1 MKGTKLEQRPG
12 HHQEPPE
19 HAREVTL
26 AHGSANEDGTGV
38 SGLGPPARQGT
49 THGGTQRP
57 PLEWG
62 GGCAAVVEPTSHGRD
77 DLDSRIDTS

>member
-1 MKGTKLEQRPG
+1 MKGTKLEQRPLAG
-12 HHQEPPE
+12 QMYHQEPPLPVAE
-19 HAREVTL
+19 HAREVTF
-26 AHGSANEDGTGV
+26 AQGSANEDGTGV

-62 GGCAAVVEPTSHGRD
+62 GGCGGAY
-77 DLDSRIDTS
+77 